1 VAQISWFAPSEDL
14 RKHKFGVVAD
24 NASIGGAVKEPGHF
38 EAGAPTGFFPGE
50 SIGGVRGQWLGGTI
64 PSAEHDPITGVW
76 GQSPWSGGQG
86 GKSPPEVESILV
98 IGYST
103 ESANIAPF
111 QKCPFELSLQVVL
124 SK

>member
-1 VAQISWFAPSEDL
+1 MAQISWFAPSEDP

-24 NASIGGAVKEPGHF
+24 NASIGGGGAVKEPGHF

-50 SIGGVRGQWLGGTI
+50 SIGGSGWGGTI

-103 ESANIAPF
+103 EPANIGPF
-111 QKCPFELSLQVVL
+111 QKCPFELSL
-124 SK
+124 